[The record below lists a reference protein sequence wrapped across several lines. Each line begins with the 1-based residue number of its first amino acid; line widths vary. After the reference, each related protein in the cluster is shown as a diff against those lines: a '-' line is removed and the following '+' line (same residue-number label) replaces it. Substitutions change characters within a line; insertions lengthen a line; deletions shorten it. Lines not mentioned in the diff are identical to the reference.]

1 MTEGGDVADQVVK
14 MMLTGGEVTV
24 RLAGSALKNGLAM
37 LFALI
42 KNHKK
47 VFGKTNMVKLLRE
60 TRDIRTFTMT
70 PAQFRQFQGVARKFR
85 LLYSAV
91 QDRRNRRALVD
102 VILPV
107 TEIERANMAF
117 EKIRFAPEHT
127 EPKQP
132 EKEES
137 AEKKERRS
145 GPGSRDTRDN
155 SSTRDE
161 KKRATSERPSIE
173 QKLKGHKA
181 EKEQQLRQVPAR
193 KKSKSKSKGKAK

>member
-1 MTEGGDVADQVVK
+1 MTEGGDAAEQVVK
-14 MMLTGGEVTV
+14 MMLTGGEVSV
-24 RLAGSALKNGLAM
+24 RLVGSALKNGLAM

-70 PAQFRQFQGVARKFR
+70 PAQFRLFQGAARRFK

-102 VILPV
+102 VILPA
-107 TEIERANMAF
+107 TEIERANMIF
-117 EKIRFAPEHT
+117 EKIKFTPERE

-132 EKEES
+132 EKEEPV
-137 AEKKERRS
+137 EKKGRRS
-145 GPGSRDTRDN
+145 EPDSRDTRDN

-161 KKRATSERPSIE
+161 KKRTTREKPSIE
-173 QKLKGHKA
+173 EMLKEHKA
-181 EKEQQLRQVPAR
+181 AREQQLRQVPAR
-193 KKSKSKSKGKAK
+193 KKSKFKSKGKAK